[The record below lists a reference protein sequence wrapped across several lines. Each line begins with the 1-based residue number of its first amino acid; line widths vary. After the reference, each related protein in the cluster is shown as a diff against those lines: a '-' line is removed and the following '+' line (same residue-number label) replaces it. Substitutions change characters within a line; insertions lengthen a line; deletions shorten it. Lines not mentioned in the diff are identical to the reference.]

1 MDMMES
7 FVKKQQHQNF
17 GKFELILT
25 VFFQI
30 LVIFFLNVT
39 KFSNSLDY
47 IFEISNLFT
56 QKFNM
61 YVPELLQQKQILPN
75 FSSLFQS
82 SGTMESLQKTA
93 V

>member
-1 MDMMES
+1 M
-7 FVKKQQHQNF
+7 
-17 GKFELILT
+17 
-25 VFFQI
+25 
-30 LVIFFLNVT
+30 T
-39 KFSNSLDY
+39 KFSKSLDY

-75 FSSLFQS
+75 FSSLFQT